1 MKLKFMAALI
11 GGLFNGVLV
20 NRTKELMFTK

>member
-1 MKLKFMAALI
+1 MKLKFMVALI
-11 GGLFNGVLV
+11 GGLFNLVLV